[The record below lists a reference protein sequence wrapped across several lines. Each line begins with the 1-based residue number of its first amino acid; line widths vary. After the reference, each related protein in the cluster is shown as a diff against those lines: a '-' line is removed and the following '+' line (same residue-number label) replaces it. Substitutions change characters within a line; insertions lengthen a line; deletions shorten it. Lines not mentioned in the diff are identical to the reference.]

1 MLLEN
6 YNWEAPR
13 LQNLMSDKLQ
23 FVVTLC
29 AIQFVDKLKLIGH
42 WCSP

>member
-6 YNWEAPR
+6 YNWEASR
-13 LQNLMSDKLQ
+13 LQNLMFDNLSLSLHYVP
-23 FVVTLC
+23 FNL
-29 AIQFVDKLKLIGH
+29 VDKLKLIGH